1 MVELFEQ
8 IEEGVEFAEAA
19 NTPIPGG
26 KVIKI
31 AYVMISRTGGMEKAC
46 EQWEDMQVWLKT

>member
-8 IEEGVEFAEAA
+8 IEEGVDFSEAD

-26 KVIKI
+26 KVVNIVYLLILRK
-31 AYVMISRTGGMEKAC
+31 GGMEKI
-46 EQWEDMQVWLKT
+46 L